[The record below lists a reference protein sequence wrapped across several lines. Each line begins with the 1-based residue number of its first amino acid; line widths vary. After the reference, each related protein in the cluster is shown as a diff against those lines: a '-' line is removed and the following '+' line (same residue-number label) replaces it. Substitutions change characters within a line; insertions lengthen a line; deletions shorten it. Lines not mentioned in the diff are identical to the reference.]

1 MEPFRIDEI
10 VRGLMERV
18 PPALR
23 SMQQDLEENF
33 RTVLHA
39 TLGKLDLVT
48 RDEFDA
54 QTKVLERTRAKVEA
68 LQARLA
74 ELEAVLAPGAA
85 PPGSSAGSDPAAKGG
100 DPGSQRR

>member
-1 MEPFRIDEI
+1 MDPFRIDDI
-10 VRGLMERV
+10 TRRLMERV

-23 SMQQDLEENF
+23 TMQQDLEDNF
-33 RTVLHA
+33 RTVLRA

-68 LQARLA
+68 LQTRLA
-74 ELEAVLAPGAA
+74 ELEAALEREPADKAGA
-85 PPGSSAGSDPAAKGG
+85 SSSG
-100 DPGSQRR
+100 